1 MKFRYSRRFIKQ
13 LTAQPQKVQN
23 AFYLRLELFDED
35 PHNPLLRQHALPG
48 KLKGF
53 YSIHI
58 TGDVRAL
65 YEVVDNEMCLYDM
78 IGSHSQLYG

>member
-1 MKFRYSRRFIKQ
+1 MKQ
-13 LTAQPQKVQN
+13 LAKQPQKVQN
-23 AFYLRLELFDED
+23 SFYLRLELFEED
-35 PHNPLLRQHALPG
+35 PANPLLRHHALTG

-53 YSIHI
+53 YSINV

-65 YEVVDNEMCLYDM
+65 YEFIDNEIYLYDM